1 MVVVIKT
8 ILRLFNK
15 LFIEFLTTLNIHMLK
30 KKTVNFII
38 ILIHLNQNL
47 KHKLLKLKKCM
58 ETENHKTKT
67 YIVEKTLYTKIITN

>member
-58 ETENHKTKT
+58 ETEHPQN
-67 YIVEKTLYTKIITN
+67 